1 MYLDKN
7 WPTPIDKL
15 SKYKIVDIFN
25 LIMKDDSSEMKNKEL
40 KNIITDELPY
50 LQQFIHT
57 SNSKRTKFT
66 KEDYFDPSI
75 FFYPILED
83 LIIGDEKDIRTAVLK
98 DELKFWTQR
107 VKNDDKVFW
116 EIRDRLKKR
125 IEELEK

>member
-1 MYLDKN
+1 MILDKN
-7 WPTPIDKL
+7 WHTNADRL
-15 SKYKIVDIFN
+15 SKYKIADIFN
-25 LIMKDDSSEMKNKEL
+25 LIVKDGSAKMKNKEL
-40 KNIITDELPY
+40 KNIVNDELPY
-50 LQQFIHT
+50 LKQYIHT

-107 VKNDDKVFW
+107 VKDDDKVFW